1 MIRFEDI
8 LEKVRAYQP
17 DGDLDLLRRAYVF
30 SAREHRGQVRQ
41 SGEPYLVH
49 PLEVANILADRK
61 LDVVCVACGLLHDVV
76 EDTLTTIET
85 LDEYFGKEVAH
96 IINGLTKLSN
106 IQYSSV
112 EEHQAENFRK
122 MLLAMVDD
130 IRILLIKLA
139 DRLHNMRTLQY
150 LPEDKRERIATETR
164 TVYAPLAGRLGMG
177 LIKSEFEELCL
188 RYLEPRTYSLL
199 TARVEA
205 KRKWTDEF
213 IADVK
218 TTLEKKLEDN
228 GIPGEV
234 SGRVKRLYS
243 IYQKMKRQGIDLDQ
257 IYDFVALR
265 VITDSVK
272 SCYGTLGII
281 HNTWKPVPGRIKDFI
296 AMPAP
301 NGYRSLHTSVI
312 TESGV
317 PFEIQIRTPEMHQIA
332 EEGIAAHWRYKE
344 GGRPIEEE
352 DIRNFAWLRQI
363 IEWQGEIKDPH
374 EFLNSLKLDLYPEEV
389 YCFTPKGEVK
399 SFPRGATPID
409 FAYAIH
415 TDIGHQCV
423 GARVNGKIV
432 PLRYRL
438 KNGDIVEVITSSGHR
453 PSRDWLSMVV
463 TSRAR
468 SKIRNFINTSE
479 KKRSIEIGRKVLEKE
494 ARQFGLHLKTIT
506 QSDNFPALLTDHG
519 GHKPEDLFAAIGYGK
534 VSPRQVIARFLP
546 DGKRDQRP
554 WATANIAQAVRRV
567 LSVPREKI
575 RVKGV
580 DDLLVY
586 RAKCCNPIPGEK
598 IVGYI
603 TRGKGVSVHSVT
615 CPNLL
620 NLMYDPERRI
630 EVEWERDADARYQV
644 TLSVNVEDRRGILAD
659 ITSIIADSNTDI
671 RNIES
676 KTFEDN
682 KAAIDVT
689 LSINDL
695 KHLERITRSLRSVKG
710 VLDIARLSAR

>member
-8 LEKVRAYQP
+8 LEKVRVYQP
-17 DGDLDLLRRAYVF
+17 EGDFDLLRRAYVF
-30 SAREHRGQVRQ
+30 SAREHRGQVRR

-76 EDTLTTIET
+76 EDTLTTIDV
-85 LDEYFGKEVAH
+85 LDEYFGSEVAS
-96 IINGLTKLSN
+96 IINGLTKISK

-122 MLLAMVDD
+122 MLMAMVDD

-139 DRLHNMRTLQY
+139 DRLHNMRTLRH
-150 LPEDKRERIATETR
+150 LPEDKRERIAKETLNIF
-164 TVYAPLAGRLGMG
+164 APLAGRLGMG
-177 LIKSEFEELCL
+177 LIKSELEELCL
-188 RYLEPRTYSLL
+188 RYLEPKTYSLL
-199 TARVEA
+199 SARVEA
-205 KRKWTDEF
+205 KRKWTEDF
-213 IADVK
+213 IADIRAI
-218 TTLEKKLEDN
+218 LEKKLTDN
-228 GIPGEV
+228 GIPAEV
-234 SGRVKRLYS
+234 SGRIKRLYS
-243 IYQKMKRQGIDLDQ
+243 IYQKIRRQSIDLDQ

-265 VITDSVK
+265 IITDSVK
-272 SCYGTLGII
+272 NCYGTLGII
-281 HNTWKPVPGRIKDFI
+281 HNTWRPVPGRIKDFI

-312 TESGV
+312 TDSGV
-317 PFEIQIRTPEMHQIA
+317 PFEIQIRTSEMHQIA

-344 GGRPIEEE
+344 GRPLEES

-363 IEWQGEIKDPH
+363 IEWQREVKDPH
-374 EFLNSLKLDLYPEEV
+374 EFLNSLKIDLYPEEV

-423 GARVNGKIV
+423 GARVNGKMV

-438 KNGDIVEVITSSGHR
+438 KNGDIVEVLTSSGHK
-453 PSRDWLSMVV
+453 PSRDWLSLVA

-468 SKIRNFINTSE
+468 SKIRNFLNANE

-494 ARQFGLHLKTIT
+494 ARRFGLNLKHIT
-506 QSDNFPALLTDHG
+506 ESDRFPALVKDYG
-519 GHKPEDLFAAIGYGK
+519 GSKPEDLFAAVGYGK
-534 VSPRQVIARFLP
+534 ISPRQVVSRYLP
-546 DGKRDQRP
+546 EEKMEPKSWG
-554 WATANIAQAVRRV
+554 TANIAQAVRRV
-567 LSVPREKI
+567 LRSADKI

-586 RAKCCNPIPGEK
+586 RAKCCNPLPGEK
-598 IVGYI
+598 ITGYI
-603 TRGKGVSVHSVT
+603 TRGKGVSVHSVN

-630 EVEWERDADARYQV
+630 EVEWEKQDETQYQV
-644 TLSVNVEDRRGILAD
+644 TLSVRVEDRQGILAD
-659 ITSIIADSNTDI
+659 ITSIIAESQTDI
-671 RNIES
+671 RNVEA
-676 KTFEDN
+676 KTFEG
-682 KAAIDVT
+682 KKGTIDVT
-689 LSINDL
+689 LSIHDL
-695 KHLERITRSLRSVKG
+695 KHLDRVSRSLTSVEG
-710 VLDIARLSAR
+710 VLDVTRRASR